1 MQYTTSIVQLG
12 TGLLSTFGRLEE
24 QLGNPWVQVKYL
36 CMCLVLSQESE
47 YSHRPDAATAYF
59 CKVYKLRMGF
69 TFLNVGGKNK
79 RRLVHRD
86 MKNYM
91 EFKYWCSKV
100 KSYWNPGILSPLQT
114 VESCLHITQRDWAV
128 AKGHSVP
135 QNLQCLPSGPA
146 QQVSANP
153 WVKCMLLA
161 KEEVGCHLSGCGC
174 SLPTHRNYPFGTF
187 RTLKLPCLL
196 FFIGV

>member
-1 MQYTTSIVQLG
+1 M
-12 TGLLSTFGRLEE
+12 
-24 QLGNPWVQVKYL
+24 
-36 CMCLVLSQESE
+36 
-47 YSHRPDAATAYF
+47 
-59 CKVYKLRMGF
+59 
-69 TFLNVGGKNK
+69 
-79 RRLVHRD
+79 
-86 MKNYM
+86 
-91 EFKYWCSKV
+91 
-100 KSYWNPGILSPLQT
+100 
-114 VESCLHITQRDWAV
+114 
-128 AKGHSVP
+128 AKEHSVP

-196 FFIGV
+196 FFYWCIIPSWLSGTESACQCRGLSLDTWVGKIPWIRKWQSAPVFLPGTYHGQRSLVDHSTWGCKRVWKQVSD